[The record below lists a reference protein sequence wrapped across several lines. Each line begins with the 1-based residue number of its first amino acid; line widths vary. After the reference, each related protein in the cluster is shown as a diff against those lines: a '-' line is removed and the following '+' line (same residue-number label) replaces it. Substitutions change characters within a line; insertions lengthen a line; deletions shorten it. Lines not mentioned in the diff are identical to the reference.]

1 MKKVSMLV
9 LIVFAV
15 FMLVSCGES
24 DPKPASS
31 GGDENEVTDDEGG
44 NQTVEDG
51 ETQNDSEVVPEPDE
65 AATSDEETVSDDEP
79 VEEPDET
86 ETPDENQD
94 PTNPGFDVIG
104 TFNLSFNGPVHEE
117 VGLGSM
123 TNLGGDG
130 SAEFVYNGQPITFGK
145 INIGIDV
152 FPMAMINNGIV
163 IVWLDSF
170 GMSDLT
176 GAVDK
181 QVFGINIP
189 QNTEVGS
196 GDMANANMYAFYGDM
211 TVNVKGGQFD
221 IKCVRTVTNV
231 GNYEVTVNDGSNLS
245 MTAGGDLLDPA
256 AGAAYLP
263 YPACE

>member
-1 MKKVSMLV
+1 MKRISFLV
-9 LIVFAV
+9 FVILAV
-15 FMLVSCGES
+15 FVFVSCGDA
-24 DPKPASS
+24 DPKPATS
-31 GGDENEVTDDEGG
+31 GGDENEVSDDEGG
-44 NQTVEDG
+44 NQTVEDS
-51 ETQNDSEVVPEPDE
+51 ENQND
-65 AATSDEETVSDDEP
+65 EEN

-86 ETPDENQD
+86 VVDEEVVVD
-94 PTNPGFDVIG
+94 EEPTEPTEPTDPTEPTNPGFDVIG
-104 TFNLSFNGPVHEE
+104 SFNLSFSGAVHES

-163 IVWLDSF
+163 VVWLDSF
-170 GMSDLT
+170 GMNDLS

-189 QNTEVGS
+189 QDTEVGS

-231 GNYEVTVNDGSNLS
+231 GNYEVTVNDGSNLT
-245 MTAGGDLLDPA
+245 MTASGDLLDPA